1 METVNRM
8 EEEIQESDLLHFQKN
23 QLMKSEQEDGPNLC
37 AETILMSTALP
48 KIAKFVNFTFQKMWI
63 SITGNKCINIVHPD
77 SFFKYSQG
85 RRNVFEYGEIRYF
98 WNGLSSPPQL
108 TIIFFEVRRKF
119 CFYMKIIVCHS
130 LIDLKK

>member
-1 METVNRM
+1 LIRKWFAKFSKFKSCQLELIIIIAAMETVNRM

-85 RRNVFEYGEIRYF
+85 RRNVFEYGEIIYF
-98 WNGLSSPPQL
+98 
-108 TIIFFEVRRKF
+108 
-119 CFYMKIIVCHS
+119 
-130 LIDLKK
+130 